1 LVQAPFQVA
10 AVYVL
15 GEHILVERG
24 DGAGIKTEA
33 LTVTFEEA
41 LREHHIGD
49 THGRR
54 EGLGKGIEV
63 NHRVVG
69 IHRIDGFQRLFL
81 ERKLGGIVIL
91 HEKGSSLLGPAEV
104 FKALG
109 GGCGHAAR
117 VALVGCHME

>member
-1 LVQAPFQVA
+1 MVQAPFQVA

-15 GEHILVERG
+15 GEYILVERG
-24 DGAGIKTEA
+24 DGAGIEA
-33 LTVTFEEA
+33 ETFAVTFEEA

-69 IHRIDGFQRLFL
+69 IQRIDGLQRLFL
-81 ERKLGGIVIL
+81 VRKLGGLVLL
-91 HEKGSSLLGPAEV
+91 HEKG
-104 FKALG
+104 
-109 GGCGHAAR
+109 C
-117 VALVGCHME
+117 